1 MEQTCPI
8 WGTSATVT
16 AEKSDP
22 FSWFVFSERTGG
34 KYEVSSATANGIL
47 RNIDNS
53 VKLRLTTWLVD
64 QRKCG
69 TVCPVVSESIVRA
82 AETWAPLSVSDRA
95 DRALKFIAEQTKI
108 LGQKVELSD
117 FYDRML
123 PLTKSQ
129 QREEVAF
136 LKAYLIRRRWIQLPI
151 PELYHSVV
159 ISIEGYSHLDELSD
173 FGAASSQAF
182 IAMWF
187 DPSMNEPYEYG
198 LAAGVRDAGY
208 DPYRVD
214 RSHYNDKIDDKIITE
229 IRRSRFLVAD
239 FTCGSTGVRG
249 GVYYEAGFAHGLRI
263 PVKFT
268 CRSDVIS
275 DVHFDTRQYNHITWE
290 TAVELREKLSLR
302 ITATLGD
309 GPLRLR

>member
-16 AEKSDP
+16 VEKADP
-22 FSWFVFSERTGG
+22 FLWVVESERAGG
-34 KYEVSSATANGIL
+34 KYEVSSTIADGVL
-47 RNIDNS
+47 KNIDNS
-53 VKLRLTTWLVD
+53 IKLRLTTWLVH
-64 QRKCG
+64 QHQCG
-69 TVCPVVSESIVRA
+69 TLCPVVSESIVRA
-82 AETWAPLSVSDRA
+82 AQTWPPLSVGDRA
-95 DRALKFIAEQTKI
+95 DRTLKFIADKTGI
-108 LGQKVELSD
+108 LGQRVDLSTL
-117 FYDRML
+117 YSQML
-123 PLTKSQ
+123 PLTESLQ
-129 QREEVAF
+129 NEERAF
-136 LKAYLIRRRWIQLPI
+136 LKNYLLQIGWIQLPI
-151 PELYHSVV
+151 AELYHSVV
-159 ISIEGYSHLDELSD
+159 ISIEGYAHLDELLH

-187 DPSMNEPYEYG
+187 DPSMTESYENG

-249 GVYYEAGFAHGLRI
+249 GVYYEAGFAHGLKI
-263 PVKFT
+263 PVIFT
-268 CRSDVIS
+268 CRSDVIG

-290 TAVELREKLSLR
+290 TPVDLRDKLNSR

>member
-16 AEKSDP
+16 AEKPDP
-22 FSWFVFSERTGG
+22 FSWLVFSERTGG
-34 KYEVSSATANGIL
+34 KYEVTSTTVDGIL
-47 RNIDNS
+47 RTIDSS
-53 VKLRLTTWLVD
+53 VKLRLTTWLID

-69 TVCPVVSESIVRA
+69 TLCPVVSESIVSA
-82 AETWAPLSVSDRA
+82 AQTWAPLSVSDRA
-95 DRALKFIAEQTKI
+95 DRALQFIAEQTRI
-108 LGQKVELSD
+108 LGQRVDLSN

-123 PLTKSQ
+123 PLTESQ

-136 LKAYLIRRRWIQLPI
+136 LKDYLLQRRWIKLPNA
-151 PELYHSVV
+151 ESYHSVV

-187 DPSMNEPYEYG
+187 DPSMDESYEYG

-214 RSHYNDKIDDKIITE
+214 LSHYNDKIDDKIITE

-263 PVKFT
+263 PVIFT
-268 CRSDVIS
+268 CRIDVINY
-275 DVHFDTRQYNHITWE
+275 VHFDTRQYNHVTWE
-290 TAVELREKLSLR
+290 TAVDLKEKLSLR
-302 ITATLGD
+302 ITATIGD

>member
-1 MEQTCPI
+1 
-8 WGTSATVT
+8 
-16 AEKSDP
+16 
-22 FSWFVFSERTGG
+22 
-34 KYEVSSATANGIL
+34 
-47 RNIDNS
+47 
-53 VKLRLTTWLVD
+53 
-64 QRKCG
+64 
-69 TVCPVVSESIVRA
+69 
-82 AETWAPLSVSDRA
+82 
-95 DRALKFIAEQTKI
+95 
-108 LGQKVELSD
+108 
-117 FYDRML
+117 
-123 PLTKSQ
+123 
-129 QREEVAF
+129 
-136 LKAYLIRRRWIQLPI
+136 
-151 PELYHSVV
+151 
-159 ISIEGYSHLDELSD
+159 
-173 FGAASSQAF
+173 
-182 IAMWF
+182 MWF

-263 PVKFT
+263 PVIFT
-268 CRSDVIS
+268 CRSDVIR

-290 TAVELREKLSLR
+290 TAVELRDKLSLR